1 MKGVGARVPGWQGG
15 RVADGRRHANG
26 VGRGGVGVGGRVGWG
41 RTGWG
46 WGWGGGWDRVGCGVG
61 LVKPGGFGVWAQLL
75 LLLLQPSCE
84 CSYCSSQFPT
94 GAGPLVPMAWHT

>member
-15 RVADGRRHANG
+15 RVADGRRHAN
-26 VGRGGVGVGGRVGWG
+26 
-41 RTGWG
+41 
-46 WGWGGGWDRVGCGVG
+46 GVG